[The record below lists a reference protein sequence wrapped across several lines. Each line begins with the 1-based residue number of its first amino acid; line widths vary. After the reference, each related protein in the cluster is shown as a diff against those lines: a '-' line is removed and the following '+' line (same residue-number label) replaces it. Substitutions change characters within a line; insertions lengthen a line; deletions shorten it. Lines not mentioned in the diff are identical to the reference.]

1 LVLEAKTVYEG
12 KDLVSLALGFVETV
26 REDGKVVYEGEKPDS
41 REQAASAKPL
51 LLGLSREVWETV
63 RASRSCLRIP

>member
-1 LVLEAKTVYEG
+1 MVLEAKTAHEEN
-12 KDLVSLALGFVETV
+12 DLVRLALGFVETV
-26 REDGKVVYEGEKPDS
+26 REDGEVVHEGEKPDS

-63 RASRSCLRIP
+63 RATWIP